1 MWLVVGVY
9 LAPVFIATVSQGRD
23 RYDEDLS
30 LHRRWFGC
38 YVEGGCGLVRNLS
51 RSVNNFS
58 LDNFM

>member
-30 LHRRWFGC
+30 VHRRWFGAMSKVDVDWFGIC
-38 YVEGGCGLVRNLS
+38 RVL
-51 RSVNNFS
+51 
-58 LDNFM
+58 